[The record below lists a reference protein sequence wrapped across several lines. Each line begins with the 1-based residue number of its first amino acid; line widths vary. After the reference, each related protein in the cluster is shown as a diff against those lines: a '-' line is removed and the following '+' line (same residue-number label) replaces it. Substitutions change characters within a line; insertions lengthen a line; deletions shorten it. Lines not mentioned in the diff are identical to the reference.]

1 MRLINPLIILRIL
14 SNIMVLETVAFLICI
29 PVALIYNEP
38 LFPFIISSVI
48 TALLFILLR
57 VTTRNAD
64 YSQMSN
70 RDGFL
75 AVTLSWLLFS
85 AIGTLPYMISDS
97 IPSFTD
103 AFFESASGFT
113 TTGASILSDIEV
125 LPYSI
130 LFWRSF
136 THWIGGIGIIV
147 LVIIVLPALKI
158 SAQQLLVLES
168 SLKEKIHPR
177 TKAIGFRLLLIYLG
191 LTFME
196 VLFLSMGEMNLFDSV
211 CHTFGTVATGGFSTK
226 NTSIAGFSVYTQYI
240 IALFMMLSGVSYVV
254 YYHIIKLQFSKVKRN
269 EELWFYL
276 GIILVTGIITTLILT
291 FQSNE
296 SIEPAIRKSFF
307 QVISI
312 ITTTGFITSDYL
324 KWPAGGIILMF
335 ILLFAGASTGS
346 STGSIKMARH
356 LLIIKNIANTFRK
369 LTHSSAITHVR
380 LNGKPVPDEAS
391 NSVLSFMVLYLFIF
405 LIGTVIIVLT
415 GLDPVTAASG
425 VASSLGNVGPGLGS
439 IGPVYNYSH
448 LPEISKLIFSLL
460 MIIGRLEIITVIALF
475 SKSFWKL

>member
-14 SNIMVLETVAFLICI
+14 SNIMVLETIAFLLCL
-29 PVALIYNEP
+29 PVVLIYDEP
-38 LFPFIISSVI
+38 LLPFIASSVA
-48 TALLFILLR
+48 TGLLFIVLR
-57 VTTRNAD
+57 VITRKAD

-70 RDGFL
+70 RDGFM

-85 AIGTLPYMISDS
+85 AMGTLPYLISNS
-97 IPSFTD
+97 VPSFTD

-113 TTGASILSDIEV
+113 TTGASILSDIEA
-125 LPYSI
+125 LPYSV
-130 LFWRSF
+130 LFWRSL

-147 LVIIVLPALKI
+147 LVIIVLPSLKM

-177 TKAIGFRLLLIYLG
+177 TKAIGFRLLMIYLG
-191 LTFME
+191 LTILE
-196 VLFLSMGEMNLFDSV
+196 IIFLSMGDMNLFDSV

-226 NTSIAGFSVYTQYI
+226 NTSIAGFSSYTQYV
-240 IALFMMLSGVSYVV
+240 IALFMLLAGVSYVV
-254 YYHIIKLQFSKVKRN
+254 YYHIIKLQFSKVRRN

-276 GIILVTGIITTLILT
+276 GVILVMGVITTLILIV
-291 FQSNE
+291 QSNKPV
-296 SIEPAIRKSFF
+296 EPAFRHSFF

-324 KWPAGGIILMF
+324 QWPATGIILVF

-356 LLIIKNIANTFRK
+356 LLIIKNISNTFKK
-369 LTHSSAITHVR
+369 LTHSSAVTQVK
-380 LNGKPVPDEAS
+380 LNGKPVSDETS
-391 NSVLSFMVLYLFIF
+391 NSVLSFMVLYFFIF
-405 LIGTVIIVLT
+405 LIGTILIVLT

-425 VASSLGNVGPGLGS
+425 AATSLGNIGPGLGS

-448 LPEISKLIFSLL
+448 LPQITKLIFSLL

-475 SKSFWKL
+475 SKSFWRL

>member
-1 MRLINPLIILRIL
+1 MKLINPLIILRIL
-14 SNIMVLETVAFLICI
+14 SNIMVLETIAFLICI
-29 PVALIYNEP
+29 PVALIYDEP
-38 LFPFIISSVI
+38 LFPFIVSSVA
-48 TALLFILLR
+48 TGLLFIILR
-57 VTTRNAD
+57 VITRKAD

-70 RDGFL
+70 RDGFM

-85 AIGTLPYMISDS
+85 AMGTLPYLISNS
-97 IPSFTD
+97 IPSFID

-113 TTGASILSDIEV
+113 TTGASILSDIEA
-125 LPYSI
+125 LPYSV
-130 LFWRSF
+130 LFWRSL

-147 LVIIVLPALKI
+147 LVIIVLPSLKM

-191 LTFME
+191 LT
-196 VLFLSMGEMNLFDSV
+196 VLEIIFLSLGEMNLFDSI

-240 IALFMMLSGVSYVV
+240 VALFMMLAGVSYVV
-254 YYHIIKLQFSKVKRN
+254 YYHIIKLQFSKVRRN

-276 GIILVTGIITTLILT
+276 GVILVTGIITTLILT
-291 FQSNE
+291 IQSNE
-296 SIEPAIRKSFF
+296 SIEAAIRNGFF

-324 KWPAGGIILMF
+324 KWPAAGIILMF

-346 STGSIKMARH
+346 STGSIKMGRH

-369 LTHSSAITHVR
+369 LTHSSVVTHVR
-380 LNGKPVPDEAS
+380 LNGKPVSDEAS

-425 VASSLGNVGPGLGS
+425 VATSLGNVGPGLGS

-448 LPEISKLIFSLL
+448 LPEITKLIFSLL

-475 SKSFWKL
+475 SKSFWRI